1 MKKSKKGKQMK
12 CVCYQCV
19 RKKKNN
25 EFKSEIAK
33 IRLSIKKNKFQR
45 QIKKRLIF
53 CSKINLFHFLK
64 YVLQAENVRKIFK
77 IL

>member
-1 MKKSKKGKQMK
+1 MKFA
-12 CVCYQCV
+12 CFQCV

-45 QIKKRLIF
+45 QKRSI
-53 CSKINLFHFLK
+53 LK
-64 YVLQAENVRKIFK
+64 K
-77 IL
+77 ILDSR